1 MSKIK
6 IGLNGFG
13 RIGLTFTRIALQK
26 NLFDIA
32 LINTRSSNSE
42 KIASILRSDY
52 IYGDFPK
59 EITTSQ
65 NSILIEDNK
74 IFINQSETVENI
86 PWDEYGVNI
95 VIDATGVFLTESE
108 LKKHIKGSVKKVVL
122 TAISKDEQTAHIV
135 LGVNDNDFDFEK
147 AEIIS
152 NCSCTTNSVALL
164 YKILLDNFGIKSS
177 FFTTVHAYTKSQIL
191 LKDLSKLKATQL
203 DIIPST
209 TGASKGVF
217 KVIPE
222 LSNKIQG
229 MALRVHVPT
238 VSFSDITTVLEKS
251 STKEEINNLF
261 EKYSQ
266 NEMKGILG
274 FENTFKVSS
283 DLINSPFSCI
293 FDANYTEIIG
303 GNFIKITGWYD
314 NEWGYSSRLVDL
326 VKKLEEFV

>member
-152 NCSCTTNSVALL
+152 NCSCTTNSVAVL

-229 MALRVHVPT
+229 MALRVPVPT

>member
-152 NCSCTTNSVALL
+152 NCSCTTNSVAVL
-164 YKILLDNFGIKSS
+164 YKILLYNFGIKSS

-229 MALRVHVPT
+229 MALRVPVPT

-326 VKKLEEFV
+326 VKRFEDFI